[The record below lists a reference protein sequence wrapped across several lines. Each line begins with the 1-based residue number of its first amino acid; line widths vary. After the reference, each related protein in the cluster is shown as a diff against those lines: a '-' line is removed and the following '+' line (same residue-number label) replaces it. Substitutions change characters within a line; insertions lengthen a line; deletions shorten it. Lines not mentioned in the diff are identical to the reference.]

1 MTVAENEQ
9 LFLNLTVFDNLPDTR
24 IQELKAAGYLD
35 KDSENTEKAEAFI
48 SHFVAARAEEVIK
61 TLDEQGS
68 YLRDKG
74 HVMYHAGIRSL
85 MAMEVVME
93 LLANQ
98 TVIKKKRNGDYIK
111 RNGFNT
117 P

>member
-1 MTVAENEQ
+1 MAVAENEQ
-9 LFLNLTVFDNLPDTR
+9 LFLNLTVFDNLQVAR
-24 IQELKAAGYLD
+24 IQELQTGGYLD
-35 KDSENTEKAEAFI
+35 NDSENTEKAEDFI
-48 SHFVAARAEEVIK
+48 KKFVAERAEEVIK
-61 TLDEQGS
+61 TLEEQGS

-74 HVMYHAGIRSL
+74 HVMYHSGIKSL

-98 TVIKKKRNGDYIK
+98 MVIKKKRNGDFIK